1 MFSDSFAGIAPASV
15 LTFILAQLIGA
26 ALALAVLRLLYP
38 ADAGSAPASERASS
52 EASLSV
58 VSGTSQ

>member
-15 LTFILAQLIGA
+15 LTFILAQLIGGV
-26 ALALAVLRLLYP
+26 LAVAVLRVLYP
-38 ADAGSAPASERASS
+38 TVAGSAPTAGRASS

-58 VSGTSQ
+58 VSGSSQ